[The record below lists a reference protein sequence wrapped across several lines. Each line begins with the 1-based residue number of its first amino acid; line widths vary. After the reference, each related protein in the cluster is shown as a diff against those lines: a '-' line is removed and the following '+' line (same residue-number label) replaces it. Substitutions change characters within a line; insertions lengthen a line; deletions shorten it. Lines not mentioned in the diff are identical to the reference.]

1 MNAPPTRDALA
12 GPRTSGP
19 PGRGEVHGGVVPF
32 SRFHAFPPPPDLARF
47 THRSPVPAPRRL
59 RASIRRARR
68 ARRITLTPNFRLPQ
82 AGPLGYFPL

>member
-1 MNAPPTRDALA
+1 MNAPPPETPLLA
-12 GPRTSGP
+12 HGP
-19 PGRGEVHGGVVPF
+19 PDLPDEGEVHGVVGPF
-32 SRFHAFPPPPDLARF
+32 SRFQAFPPPRDLARF
-47 THRSPVPAPRRL
+47 TPPCPVRVPRRP